1 MFPPIAP
8 KGFGR
13 GAGYINKHTSKSASE
28 TSKTSSPSGTSDL
41 TVGTASILPR
51 AEGGTTAEFTAS
63 IANYVIGMTPEQFQ
77 SSLVRSGIVS
87 PSGKLKSKYKR

>member
-1 MFPPIAP
+1 M
-8 KGFGR
+8 
-13 GAGYINKHTSKSASE
+13 NKHTSKSASE

-63 IANYVIGMTPEQFQ
+63 IAN
-77 SSLVRSGIVS
+77 S
-87 PSGKLKSKYKR
+87 